1 MKKKVVCVKHNAFE
15 LEFAV
20 WMKAIS
26 SSYNFCLL
34 KGKGIGENH

>member
-1 MKKKVVCVKHNAFE
+1 MVDAFE
-15 LEFAV
+15 LVFAV

-34 KGKGIGENH
+34 KGKRIGETH